1 MITIENRQVYSST
14 GLHVHRKGSDV
25 YFHRCTMLPNETEAD
40 FEEVENVP
48 EVPEIPYEERVNDL
62 IRERYSLSEEL
73 AILRQKEAKPEEYEE
88 YYKYAE
94 ECKNRAKEGMI

>member
-1 MITIENRQVYSST
+1 
-14 GLHVHRKGSDV
+14 
-25 YFHRCTMLPNETEAD
+25 MLPNETEAD

-48 EVPEIPYEERVNDL
+48 EAPEIPYEERVNDL